1 MATHTTTHESVP
13 LAILFADISGSTKL
27 YETMGNT
34 KAQKI
39 VDQCLAMLR
48 DVVNGLDG
56 NVVKTIGDEIM
67 CTFTAA
73 ETAARAAGEMQ
84 KALKLALSF
93 GKFEVSNLSIRIG
106 FHHGP
111 VIAAGGDVFG
121 DAVNVAARVTAQAKA
136 QQILTTKETLG
147 QMPTEVQSRSRF
159 VDRVGV
165 KGKSEDLELYEVL
178 WEFDNL
184 TLVEDSF
191 RGPQA
196 QSSKIVLNYN
206 GVEME
211 LSKSRPSLR
220 FGRGTENDFVVP
232 DHQASRL
239 HARIELRRDRFVL
252 VDQSMNGTYV
262 QMEGVP
268 EVCLRRDEVPL
279 KGTGLISLG
288 RATASEAAIHIKFTC
303 L

>member
-1 MATHTTTHESVP
+1 
-13 LAILFADISGSTKL
+13 
-27 YETMGNT
+27 
-34 KAQKI
+34 
-39 VDQCLAMLR
+39 VD
-48 DVVNGLDG
+48 GT
-56 NVVKTIGDEIM
+56 VVKTIGDEVM
-67 CTFTAA
+67 CTFTTA
-73 ETAARAAGEMQ
+73 ETAARAASEMQ
-84 KALKLALSF
+84 KSLKLALSF
-93 GKFEVSNLSIRIG
+93 GKFEVSNLSIRVG

-147 QMPTEVQSRSRF
+147 QMGPEVQARSRF

-178 WEFDNL
+178 WEMDNL
-184 TLVEDSF
+184 TIVEDAF
-191 RGPQA
+191 RGQQA
-196 QSSKIVLNYN
+196 QSCKIILNYN

-211 LSKSRPSLR
+211 LSRSRPSLR
-220 FGRGTENDFVVP
+220 LGRGTENDFVVP

-239 HARIELRRDRFVL
+239 HARVELRRDRFVL

-262 QMEGVP
+262 QMEGGT
-268 EVCLRRDEVPL
+268 EICLRRDEVAL
-279 KGTGLISLG
+279 KGIGTISLG
-288 RATASEAAIHIKFTC
+288 RATASEAAIHIRFTC